1 MYIPVVVALYERSG
15 EHTYAP
21 MSLLSLNLLIVI
33 LLIPVFYKLL
43 APRTTGGNTL
53 YKASLYPTATTG
65 QHDQERGLF
74 VTYTSH

>member
-21 MSLLSLNLLIVI
+21 MSLLSLNLFIVI

-43 APRTTGGNTL
+43 APRTTERSTL
-53 YKASLYPTATTG
+53 YKASMYPTTATG
-65 QHDQERGLF
+65 QQCQEKGLLLM
-74 VTYTSH
+74 Y